1 MQTKPIPTD
10 MKSRQKL
17 VGLGATVLASA
28 VGLQAEVKINDN
40 LAVSGYAVAAA
51 ATSDP
56 DKGSGDDTFFNSGT
70 TNLDAVKVAL
80 TGTYDAL
87 SGKVSLFYVP
97 ESNSGNS
104 EAGLL
109 DGYATYTA
117 GDVSFTGG
125 KFLSYLGYEAWDP
138 INMSTI
144 TYGNSWATIPGYH
157 SGGKID
163 FAGEGF
169 ALGAAVTDSL
179 YMDADHFFGG
189 DGDFGNGLGY
199 ELYANFT
206 GVEGLTIFAGLGL
219 EDLDDG
225 IDIGGVLIDQV
236 LVGNLWASYALT
248 ETFTFA
254 AEYTYT
260 DFDSVGF
267 GSEDTHRYALFG
279 IYTFSDAI
287 SATARISGVLDDEQG
302 TGFTIAPTY
311 TINELFSV
319 RAEATYAD
327 SEEGGVQFP
336 GTKGFFYAVQ
346 GVFKF

>member
-1 MQTKPIPTD
+1 

-40 LAVSGYAVAAA
+40 LAVSGYAVAAG
-51 ATSDP
+51 TTTDP
-56 DKGSGDDTFFNSGT
+56 DKGSGNETFFDSGA
-70 TNLDAVKVAL
+70 TNVDAVKVAL

-97 ESNSGNS
+97 ESTSGNS

-109 DGYATYTA
+109 DGYVTYTA
-117 GDVSFTGG
+117 GSVSFTGG

-144 TYGNSWATIPGYH
+144 SYGNSWAFIPGYH

-179 YMDADHFFGG
+179 YMDGDHFFGG

-199 ELYANFT
+199 EVYANFT
-206 GVEGLTIFAGLGL
+206 GVEGLTIFAGLGI
-219 EDLDDG
+219 EDADDSDTFT
-225 IDIGGVLIDQV
+225 IA
-236 LVGNLWASYALT
+236 NLWASYALT
-248 ETFTFA
+248 ESFTFA
-254 AEYTYT
+254 AEISNADDSDNT
-260 DFDSVGF
+260 DTS
-267 GSEDTHRYALFG
+267 YALFG
-279 IYTFSDAI
+279 IYTFSEAI
-287 SATARISGVLDDEQG
+287 SATARISGALDSDIRDKG
-302 TGFTIAPTY
+302 TAFTIAPTY

-327 SEEGGVQFP
+327 SDDSSIQVP
-336 GTKGFFYAVQ
+336 GSKGFFYAIQ